1 MYKAVTRGIRVA
13 VLPRFVEEESSP
25 DDGRYFFA
33 YTVEITNMSTDRVQL
48 QSRHWKI
55 VDGHGN
61 LQEVRGPGVVGKQPV
76 LGPGETFSYTSGC
89 PLTTPNGT
97 MEGTYTMVTGK
108 GETFHADIPAF
119 SLDSPFTKRVMH
131 YEAMAGVRYTP
142 LEMLAR
148 LVAFDTESAK
158 SNLPLIDF
166 VEDYLKGWDVPH
178 IRVAERGGRQGGDL
192 RDARAGGP
200 RRRRALRPHRR
211 RAGDGA
217 VLDERPLHASGRE
230 RARLWPRRR
239 RHEGLRR
246 ARAGARPRSPR
257 HGSEDADPH
266 PPVL

>member
-25 DDGRYFFA
+25 DVGRYLFA

-97 MEGTYTMVTGK
+97 MEGTYTMVNGK

-131 YEAMAGVRYTP
+131 
-142 LEMLAR
+142 
-148 LVAFDTESAK
+148 
-158 SNLPLIDF
+158 
-166 VEDYLKGWDVPH
+166 
-178 IRVAERGGRQGGDL
+178 
-192 RDARAGGP
+192 
-200 RRRRALRPHRR
+200 
-211 RAGDGA
+211 
-217 VLDERPLHASGRE
+217 
-230 RARLWPRRR
+230 
-239 RHEGLRR
+239 
-246 ARAGARPRSPR
+246 
-257 HGSEDADPH
+257 
-266 PPVL
+266 